1 MQSSVAID
9 LTKPDALTHESVARL
24 IASASDRT
32 NTQLRVTKEGV
43 AFISST
49 DVGADRID
57 GLAKLQQETTPEI
70 GPHPEDLPASSHS
83 FPVPYV
89 RRSSNMVF
97 NLITYQRLLFSDFLA
112 AGGTIEQREFHTPH
126 EFTTL
131 PQKAIVNCPG
141 YGARAT
147 DAADT
152 AARGDL
158 RTRL

>member
-1 MQSSVAID
+1 MEWYDHYD
-9 LTKPDALTHESVARL
+9 LTSVPFAQY
-24 IASASDRT
+24 AQQQEA
-32 NTQLRVTKEGV
+32 
-43 AFISST
+43 
-49 DVGADRID
+49 ADTI
-57 GLAKLQQETTPEI
+57 GFAEQLQQETTPEI

-131 PQKAIVNCPG
+131 P
-141 YGARAT
+141 
-147 DAADT
+147 
-152 AARGDL
+152 
-158 RTRL
+158 